1 MKRVRGWSR
10 FLVLLAAFSFPSC
23 SDDPAEP
30 SVGDCELVTQGESY
44 MKIVNTCGSQID
56 MFLEDFAFGALIN
69 NDKCEIFGMPE
80 GSWSVEITKR
90 PDGPTR
96 TLGFSVAVGE
106 THAIAV
112 NGDFF

>member
-1 MKRVRGWSR
+1 MNWIRG
-10 FLVLLAAFSFPSC
+10 FGLFMVLVMSLSFPSC

-30 SVGDCELVTQGESY
+30 SAGDCELVTQGESY